1 MTTHLIPTADKALQ
15 ATPGVSQAT
24 GRANPARSHSAT
36 NTPKSKTKANPH
48 SIEANHPKGSAKP
61 SLSAPSP
68 ASDPTRPPILTQ
80 QIPAFSPLYQQ
91 IKALILQSLRAG
103 EWRPG
108 EPIPSESELAA
119 RYQVSQG
126 TVRKAIDE
134 LSMDN
139 LLIRKQGIGTFV
151 ATHHEE
157 QVQYRFLKL
166 VPNERV
172 HLSKPNVPPT
182 RHILWCKSA
191 KASAEVAQN
200 LGLSK
205 GEAVIHIRR
214 ILSFDSKATILEDLF
229 LPQHPFQGLNAD
241 ELRLYPGP
249 TYGLF
254 ETRFG
259 VRMVRAQEKIRAI
272 SASAK
277 DAELLQVPIGAAL
290 LSVQRVSYTYQDIP
304 MELRKAVYCTDRH
317 HYQNEL
323 N

>member
-1 MTTHLIPTADKALQ
+1 MPEIKDTVFAMTAQLNLTPDTARQALPGAKKTSKRAKRSSMNSSGPLGEDALSSPLDPQ
-15 ATPGVSQAT
+15 NPLQTPPLSQQ
-24 GRANPARSHSAT
+24 
-36 NTPKSKTKANPH
+36 
-48 SIEANHPKGSAKP
+48 
-61 SLSAPSP
+61 L
-68 ASDPTRPPILTQ
+68 
-80 QIPAFSPLYQQ
+80 PAFSPLYQQ

-103 EWRPG
+103 EWRPAQ
-108 EPIPSESELAA
+108 PIPSESELAI

-134 LSMDN
+134 LAMEN
-139 LLIRKQGIGTFV
+139 LLIRKQGVGTFV

-166 VPNERV
+166 VPNERS
-172 HLSKPNVPPT
+172 HHAKPNVPPT
-182 RHILWCKSA
+182 RHILWCKTA

-200 LGLSK
+200 LGLAK
-205 GEAVIHIRR
+205 GGGVVHIRR
-214 ILSFDSKATILEDLF
+214 ILSFDAKATILEDLF
-229 LPQHPFQGLNAD
+229 LPQNPFQGLNAD

-259 VRMVRAQEKIRAI
+259 VRMVRAQEKIRAV
-272 SASAK
+272 SANDK
-277 DAELLQVPIGAAL
+277 VAELLQVPVGTAL